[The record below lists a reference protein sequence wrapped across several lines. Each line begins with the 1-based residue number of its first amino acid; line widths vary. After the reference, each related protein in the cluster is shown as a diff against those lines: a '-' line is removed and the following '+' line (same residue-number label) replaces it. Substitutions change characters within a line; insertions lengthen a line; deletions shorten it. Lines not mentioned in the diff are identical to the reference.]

1 MDGRIIG
8 WLGVWKLSFFR
19 ARGRWKFG
27 LYAIYLLDAAALDC
41 IQCSPMKP
49 AAPPNPAGK
58 ANVIRGVIRGLL
70 HERWAG
76 GGRLTEAEAAALFKV
91 SRTPVREA
99 LVELA
104 ALGIVELRRNC
115 GAVFRPFGERELRDL
130 YAVRSLLEVEASR
143 LAASRI
149 GDARVAEL
157 TAAFEELRA
166 GALPDKGWQLDHAL
180 HSEIARSSGNPRLE
194 GEIARYGDLI
204 QTIREA
210 VGGVLSGIQS
220 TSVDEHLR
228 ILRQLKRRNA
238 DAAAKAMHEHLG
250 QAADSAVKA
259 LVNLRRPRRRS

>member
-1 MDGRIIG
+1 M
-8 WLGVWKLSFFR
+8 KL
-19 ARGRWKFG
+19 
-27 LYAIYLLDAAALDC
+27 AA
-41 IQCSPMKP
+41 S
-49 AAPPNPAGK
+49 PNPAGK

-70 HERWAG
+70 HERWVG
-76 GGRLTEAEAAALFKV
+76 GDRLTEAEAAGLFKV

-115 GAVFRPFGERELRDL
+115 GAVFRPFGEKELRDL
-130 YAVRSLLEVEASR
+130 YAVRSLLEVEAAR

-149 GDARVAEL
+149 TDVRVGEL
-157 TAAFEELRA
+157 VAAFEALRA
-166 GALPDKGWQLDHAL
+166 GAAPDKGWQLDRAL
-180 HSEIARSSGNPRLE
+180 HAEIARSSGNPRLE

-220 TSVDEHLR
+220 TSLEEHLR
-228 ILRQLKRRNA
+228 ILRQFKRRNA
-238 DAAAKAMHEHLG
+238 DAAAEAMREHLE

-259 LVNLRRPRRRS
+259 LANLRTPRRRR